1 MSLTAPEQPDPTG
14 QDPAAAPPAPVA
26 APPAPVGDG
35 PWAADLALLFPD
47 ETQRSTVDQFLRT
60 KIQPHTTKLEQ
71 DLASQRDAVEL
82 WTQLT
87 DAPADAYAD
96 ITTQLL
102 GDAAGPVLEY
112 IKQLQDQPAAPEQA
126 DAPVPF
132 DPMQDPRIAEI
143 VQDFES
149 RKAET
154 YYDQEFSRI
163 LTTAVDLTDADPT
176 VQEAKQR
183 LYHMCVNQEGG
194 DFDKALELYRA
205 TAAPFGAPAPI
216 IPPAPGA
223 PPAIGSDAGG
233 ANPSAAPT
241 EKKYASLDEAMDD
254 FMAEQRAARQ
264 APPVLG

>member
-1 MSLTAPEQPDPTG
+1 MSLTAPEQPDTTG
-14 QDPAAAPPAPVA
+14 QDPAAAAVTPPAPT
-26 APPAPVGDG
+26 PPAPAGDS
-35 PWAADLALLFPD
+35 PWSPDLALLFED
-47 ETQRSTVDQFLRT
+47 EATRTKVDQYLRT

-71 DLASQRDAVEL
+71 DLAAQREAVDL
-82 WTQLT
+82 WKQLT

-102 GDAAGPVLEY
+102 GDAAQPVLDY
-112 IKQLQDQPAAPEQA
+112 IKQLQDQTPAAPEQPGQA
-126 DAPVPF
+126 PF

-143 VQDFES
+143 VQDFET

-163 LTTAVDLTDADPT
+163 LTTAVDLTDANPA
-176 VQEAKQR
+176 VQESKQR

-205 TAAPFGAPAPI
+205 TVSPFGTSAPI
-216 IPPAPGA
+216 VPDPVA
-223 PPAIGSDAGG
+223 PPALGSDAGG

-241 EKKYASLDEAMDD
+241 VPPKQTLDEAIND
-254 FMAEQRAARQ
+254 FMNEQRASKQ
-264 APPVLG
+264 APPVIG